1 MEVRPDDSVTAERQT
16 TALTFQPQAA
26 SKGHK
31 MRGRPARILLCVL
44 PYLVFQPDAPV
55 PGKTVRSFLA
65 FPYGVLTMASYIKAR
80 ANPSPEIQIVDLNL
94 FATTAER
101 VAELRRLLEQIR
113 PQIVGFSM
121 SYDISYNHVS
131 YLTEEVKPIPLTNC
145 DPGKLI

>member
-1 MEVRPDDSVTAERQT
+1 MYQPRVAAPEKQLRLDS
-16 TALTFQPQAA
+16 
-26 SKGHK
+26 
-31 MRGRPARILLCVL
+31 ARILLCVL

-101 VAELRRLLEQIR
+101 VA
-113 PQIVGFSM
+113 VG
-121 SYDISYNHVS
+121 
-131 YLTEEVKPIPLTNC
+131 
-145 DPGKLI
+145 